1 MLNGT
6 KNIPEVE
13 AEHWTP
19 FEAVTHSLWRKDL
32 DHANF

>member
-19 FEAVTHSLWRKDL
+19 FEAVTHSL
-32 DHANF
+32 